1 MCRICRGTAISVG
14 KKVYGRWMQPTFV
27 FDSPQLGENIGAA
40 ARGMRNFGL
49 DRMRL
54 VSPRDGWPN
63 PKAFAAASGAG
74 MVLANAGIFDDLETA
89 LGEFQRVYA
98 TTARRRELTKQVMTP
113 KAAMVEARELMKRGV
128 SVAVL
133 FGSERAGLENKSIS
147 FASAVISVPAIPEF
161 SSLNLAQCALLVGY
175 EWRLSEEIAVEPVA
189 ISEVDEA
196 NVLEK
201 AALADKYAEA
211 LKETGFF
218 DTAQNE
224 EGKRINLRNLFLRH
238 DFTVSEV
245 KTLHGI
251 RRFLSV
257 RRHRT

>member
-1 MCRICRGTAISVG
+1 MSQRGEIYRAKI
-14 KKVYGRWMQPTFV
+14 VYGRWMQPIFV
-27 FDSPQLGENIGAA
+27 FDSPQMGENIGAA
-40 ARGMRNFGL
+40 ARAMRNFGL

-74 MVLANAGIFDDLETA
+74 MVLANAGVFADLETA
-89 LGEFQRVYA
+89 LGESHRVYA
-98 TTARRRELTKQVMTP
+98 TTARKRELTKPVMTP
-113 KAAMVEARELMKRGV
+113 KAAMVEARELMKRGL

-147 FASAVISVPAIPEF
+147 YASAVISVPAVPEF

-175 EWRLSEEIAVEPVA
+175 EWRLSEEDAAEPVA
-189 ISEVDEA
+189 ISEINDA

-201 AALADKYAEA
+201 AALADKYAEE

-218 DTAQNE
+218 DSAQNE

-251 RRFLSV
+251 RRFLRG
-257 RRHRT
+257 RREHS